1 MTARHENPRSGPSKA
16 RRLAPLVFDRAGNV
30 TLEFAFIAVFL
41 ATLMLGAIDFGR
53 FGIELSRVTSA
64 SRAGTQFGM
73 QDMSAASDV
82 TRMVQAALTDAG
94 VTGESLTV
102 GARQYCQCA
111 GSAEVACSST
121 CVDGA
126 AAPWYVE
133 VTVQEEFPLLFDYPG
148 LPPTLTLNSTNA
160 IRVR

>member
-1 MTARHENPRSGPSKA
+1 MVAGTENRHARISKA
-16 RRLAPLVFDRAGNV
+16 RRLAPLVFDRSGNV
-30 TLEFAFIAVFL
+30 TLEFALIAGFL

-53 FGIELSRVTSA
+53 FGIELSRITNA

-82 TRMVQAALTDAG
+82 TRMVQAALSDAG
-94 VTGESLTV
+94 IAGESLTV
-102 GARQYCQCA
+102 GARQFCQCA
-111 GSAEVACSST
+111 GTAEVACSST

-133 VTVQEEFPLLFDYPG
+133 VTVQEEFPFLFDYPG
-148 LPPTLTLNSTNA
+148 LPSTLTLNARNA